1 MQYLYSLLTVT
12 QRFDNTKRVERFD
25 GQTDRGE
32 HFEICQVA
40 HENMVLRLSYP
51 EGGEDTSGRLL
62 VPRNLLALTQVINKM
77 CQLKNQRTTISK

>member
-51 EGGEDTSGRLL
+51 EGEEIQVADYWSLETYLL
-62 VPRNLLALTQVINKM
+62 
-77 CQLKNQRTTISK
+77 